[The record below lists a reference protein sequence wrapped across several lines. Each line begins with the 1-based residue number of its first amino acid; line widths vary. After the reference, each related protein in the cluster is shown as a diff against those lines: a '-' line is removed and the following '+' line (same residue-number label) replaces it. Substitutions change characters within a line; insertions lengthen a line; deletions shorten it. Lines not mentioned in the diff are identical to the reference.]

1 VGKTVLIHF
10 TLTQKKPCIE
20 TKPKRKK
27 TNINESSAFC
37 SGNSLKEKII
47 NHSITSLFPLSSF
60 CECLNLLMF
69 RILKYNTIPK

>member
-1 VGKTVLIHF
+1 LWEKNVLIHF
-10 TLTQKKPCIE
+10 TLTQKKPCIK

-47 NHSITSLFPLSSF
+47 NHSIKRNL
-60 CECLNLLMF
+60 EIIVVNNLLEPD
-69 RILKYNTIPK
+69 I